1 MKKLISTVIILS
13 MALVPVGSAYAAQ
26 LPEKTISVSGRGVV
40 TAQPDT
46 AEINFSVTTEA
57 DTSSQ
62 AQSKNNEIYKKV
74 VTALKAEGI
83 SESDIKTQWNNV
95 YPNIDYT
102 NGRKITGYRADNSFV
117 VSTNDKDN
125 TGKYI
130 DAALK
135 AGVTGVNGV
144 NFSIKNPQQYYAQ
157 ALKLAVKNAGESA
170 EAIKEAIGAGELKV
184 YSIEEQPN
192 GYSYITSS
200 AMAKN
205 ESAMDSGAGVPTE
218 ISYDDIEIS
227 AYVNAVYSY

>member
-13 MALVPVGSAYAAQ
+13 MALIPVSSAYAAQ

-46 AEINFSVTTEA
+46 AEINFSVTTDA

-74 VTALKAEGI
+74 IAALKAEGI
-83 SESDIKTQWNNV
+83 AESDIKTQWNNV

-102 NGRKITGYRADNSFV
+102 NDRKITGYRADNSFV

-205 ESAMDSGAGVPTE
+205 ESAMDSDAGVPTE

-227 AYVNAVYSY
+227 ASVNAVYSY

>member
-13 MALVPVGSAYAAQ
+13 MALIPVGSAYAAQ

-83 SESDIKTQWNNV
+83 NESDIKTRWNNV

-117 VSTNDKDN
+117 VATNDKDN

-135 AGVTGVNGV
+135 AGVTGVDGV

-157 ALKLAVKNAGESA
+157 ALKLAVKNASESA
-170 EAIKEAIGAGELKV
+170 EAIKEAIGAGELKL

-200 AMAKN
+200 PMAKN

-227 AYVNAVYSY
+227 ASVNAVYSY

>member
-13 MALVPVGSAYAAQ
+13 MALIPVGSAYAAQ

-83 SESDIKTQWNNV
+83 NESDIKTRWNNV

-117 VSTNDKDN
+117 VATNDKDN

-135 AGVTGVNGV
+135 AGVTGVDGV

-157 ALKLAVKNAGESA
+157 ALKLAVKNASESA

-200 AMAKN
+200 PMAKN

-227 AYVNAVYSY
+227 ASVNAVYSY